1 MKVICARVISLVKF
15 TRDSTDKTP
24 QGGRVSQMD
33 VVVRAHK
40 EATVVDL
47 HGRLD
52 SAARWN
58 FKAIMNQCCLN
69 EQDHLVINLQSL
81 SYIDSA
87 GLGFLVLAYIRF
99 TGLQRR
105 MSWVQPRGHV
115 KTLLDKLNIPAMVP
129 IFATEEEAFESTTA

>member
-1 MKVICARVISLVKF
+1 ME
-15 TRDSTDKTP
+15 
-24 QGGRVSQMD
+24 
-33 VVVRAHK
+33 VVVRTHK

-52 SAARWN
+52 YGARWN

-69 EQDHLVINLQSL
+69 EPDHLVINLHAL

-87 GLGFLVLAYIRF
+87 GLGFLVLAYVQF

-105 MSWVQPRGHV
+105 MSWVEPRGHV
-115 KTLLDKLNIPAMVP
+115 KTLLEELDIPSMVP
-129 IFATEEEAFESTTA
+129 IYGSEQEAFEATAA

>member
-1 MKVICARVISLVKF
+1 ME
-15 TRDSTDKTP
+15 
-24 QGGRVSQMD
+24 
-33 VVVRAHK
+33 VVVRSHK

-52 SAARWN
+52 YGARWN

-87 GLGFLVLAYIRF
+87 GLGFLVLAYVQF

-115 KTLLDKLNIPAMVP
+115 KTLLDNLDISSLVP
-129 IFATEEEAFESTTA
+129 IYHSEQEAFESAPA

>member
-1 MKVICARVISLVKF
+1 ME
-15 TRDSTDKTP
+15 
-24 QGGRVSQMD
+24 

-58 FKAIMNQCCLN
+58 FKAIMKQCCLT

-87 GLGFLVLAYIRF
+87 GLGFLVLAYVQF
-99 TGLQRR
+99 TGLQRK

-115 KTLLDKLNIPAMVP
+115 KTLLDSLDIPSLVP
-129 IFATEEEAFESTTA
+129 VYATEQEAFESAAA